1 MAYIGGLYAMLG
13 IGYRALWA
21 YINRSD
27 DGISFFGKF
36 DGLINDKISKKGNV
50 DRLHNPSKFPKKAIF

>member
-1 MAYIGGLYAMLG
+1 MMGFPKKEKFDGLH
-13 IGYRALWA
+13 
-21 YINRSD
+21 N

-50 DRLHNPSKFPKKAIF
+50 DRLHNPSKLPKKAIFLD

>member
-1 MAYIGGLYAMLG
+1 MMGFPKKEKFDGLY
-13 IGYRALWA
+13 
-21 YINRSD
+21 N

-50 DRLHNPSKFPKKAIF
+50 DRLHNPLKFPKKAIFLD